1 MVQLSDLYMTTG
13 ETTALTRQT
22 FVSKVMSLLFN
33 MLSRF
38 VIAFFQEASILI
50 KYNWECCL
58 VVVGGGDSWRTDF
71 PVKSEV

>member
-1 MVQLSDLYMTTG
+1 MAQLSHLYMTTG
-13 ETTALTRQT
+13 ENTALTRQT

-33 MLSRF
+33 MLLRF

-50 KYNWECCL
+50 KYNWEYRL
-58 VVVGGGDSWRTDF
+58 VVVGGGDNWRTDF